1 MQPRIKLVGMKEVE
15 KALGRVK
22 TATARSKGRKILKEA
37 GEPIARAARNLAPR
51 DEYDLAESIDVSP
64 VLNKSQRRKH
74 RKGSFADVEMHIGP
88 SGLPQGVLQ
97 EFGTFK
103 EPAQPFMRPAWE
115 GNKMQTLELVSNL
128 LWLEIQD
135 TVK

>member
-1 MQPRIKLVGMKEVE
+1 MQSKIKLVGMKEVE
-15 KALGRVK
+15 QALGRLK

-51 DEYDLAESIDVSP
+51 DEYDLVESIDVSP
-64 VLNKSQRRKH
+64 VLNKSERRKH

-88 SGLPQGVLQ
+88 SGLPQAILQ

-103 EPAQPFMRPAWE
+103 EPAQPFIRPAWDANRE
-115 GNKMQTLELVSNL
+115 QTLELVSNL

-135 TVK
+135 AAK